1 MYLWRAVDEDGDE
14 LDILVQSRR
23 NRRAATRFLRKVL
36 KGQGREPRRMVTDKQ
51 RSCPAACRTSAAFF
65 RPWARSVMPSVV
77 VTDQNNR
84 AEVSH
89 QPTRQREC
97 QMRHFKSAALPVSG
111 TVIGR
116 PWARSRV
123 LPGGRCLREPGNH
136 DGSCAQERSGKNRA
150 LVEGLG
156 AEHVLDY
163 TEASFGS
170 QLASEGRCVDSTVD
184 LLGGR
189 DTHRQG
195 LAVTRKQ
202 GSFVTVVGPE
212 QHVGQRRLSAFQLL
226 GMLGRISWSMLGS
239 RFSGPRYVFAA
250 PLLSLHTEC

>member
-1 MYLWRAVDEDGDE
+1 MTVTPGHVGEDRSPALVMIPVVGVGEREVADPGEDGFDP
-14 LDILVQSRR
+14 IQPRR
-23 NRRAATRFLRKVL
+23 V
-36 KGQGREPRRMVTDKQ
+36 GGRE
-51 RSCPAACRTSAAFF
+51 
-65 RPWARSVMPSVV
+65 
-77 VTDQNNR
+77 
-84 AEVSH
+84 H
-89 QPTRQREC
+89 Q
-97 QMRHFKSAALPVSG
+97 LD
-111 TVIGR
+111 VI
-116 PWARSRV
+116 
-123 LPGGRCLREPGNH
+123 L
-136 DGSCAQERSGKNRA
+136 
-150 LVEGLG
+150 
-156 AEHVLDY
+156 Y

-189 DTHRQG
+189 DTHQQG

-226 GMLGRISWSMLGS
+226 GMLGRLSWSMLGS